1 MKKIGDYKVLSGTTL
16 DIKDWMVFCRMTLET
31 KKSKL
36 VKAKARIK
44 CWKLKKD
51 KRSTEFR
58 KEL

>member
-1 MKKIGDYKVLSGTTL
+1 MKKIGDYKVLSGMTL
-16 DIKDWMVFCRMTLET
+16 DLKDWMVFCRMTLET
-31 KKSKL
+31 KKKL

>member
-1 MKKIGDYKVLSGTTL
+1 MKKMLSGTTL
-16 DIKDWMVFCRMTLET
+16 DLKDWMVFCRMTLET
-31 KKSKL
+31 KKKL